1 MNLSVIFYFAS
12 HRTTFFFFSGQ
23 NWLAQILYLIHNDG
37 IPVSHDDILRQ
48 HVLPVGRS
56 PIGTHNT
63 VNPDNMPSPRHFRS
77 HLEAKFFQHTIENK
91 KTKFIVIMRNVK
103 DVLVSYYYMHKSTE
117 LLGNFQGSF
126 PEFVGM
132 YKEGRLQDWFQ
143 WNLGWWKYREYP
155 NILFVKYEEMKK
167 DFPGQVR
174 RIMEYLNL
182 NANDD
187 IIFRVCQSASFQ
199 QMAKGISKSEHLKS
213 LCDHNVSP
221 FMRKGQ
227 VGDWKTHF
235 TPEINDY
242 IDRLY
247 FERLT
252 GSGLHFDF
260 EWCAAPHDDVIK
272 CKHFPRY
279 WPFVRGIQRS
289 PVNSPQSWGWRSK
302 TPSRPLWRHCNDMEG
317 GTYFNNVLQ
326 TIYIIQLF

>member
-1 MNLSVIFYFAS
+1 
-12 HRTTFFFFSGQ
+12 
-23 NWLAQILYLIHNDG
+23 
-37 IPVSHDDILRQ
+37 
-48 HVLPVGRS
+48 
-56 PIGTHNT
+56 
-63 VNPDNMPSPRHFRS
+63 
-77 HLEAKFFQHTIENK
+77 
-91 KTKFIVIMRNVK
+91 MRNVK
-103 DVLVSYYYMHKSTE
+103 DVLVSYYYMYKSME
-117 LLGNFQGSF
+117 ILGNFQGSF

-132 YKEGRLQDWFQ
+132 YKAGRLQDWFQ

-155 NILFVKYEEMKK
+155 NTLFVKYEEMKK

-213 LCDHNVSP
+213 LCDDNVSP

-242 IDRLY
+242 IDHLY
-247 FERLT
+247 SERLA

-260 EWCAAPHDDVIK
+260 EW
-272 CKHFPRY
+272 
-279 WPFVRGIQRS
+279 
-289 PVNSPQSWGWRSK
+289 
-302 TPSRPLWRHCNDMEG
+302 
-317 GTYFNNVLQ
+317 
-326 TIYIIQLF
+326 